1 MFANDYHRKVLLAML
16 TKHSI
21 LLLFALVTL
30 TATAQEFKPLKV
42 NLSAGYAL
50 PIGQRASGGLLL
62 SVEPKYGLSDRIDLG
77 LRYELGLLIKAYTLN
92 NEQGSTELKGSNSF
106 LLTGNYLLSDTD
118 FRPFVGAGAGLFNIL
133 SVNLAQNGGGVNG
146 GVSGGTKLG
155 AMVRAG
161 FKARHFVLGA
171 EYNLVPKT
179 RGIVVGSS
187 GANLNYESPNA
198 YFSLKLGLDIGGGRY
213 E

>member
-1 MFANDYHRKVLLAML
+1 ML
-16 TKHSI
+16 I
-21 LLLFALVTL
+21 NRFFLLLFGL
-30 TATAQEFKPLKV
+30 TTITAAAQEFKPFKV
-42 NLSAGYAL
+42 NLSTGYAL
-50 PIGQRASGGLLL
+50 PIGRGASGGLLL

-77 LRYELGLLIKAYTLN
+77 LRYELGLIVKAYTLD

-106 LLTGNYLLSDTD
+106 LITGNYLLSDTD
-118 FRPFVGAGAGLFNIL
+118 FRPFIGSGVGVFNIL
-133 SVNLAQNGGGVNG
+133 SVNLSQNGGAVDG
-146 GVSGGTKLG
+146 GVSGGTRLG

-161 FKARHFVLGA
+161 IKARHFVLGA

-198 YFSLKLGLDIGGGRY
+198 YFSIKLGLDIGGGRL
-213 E
+213 